1 MAEAI
6 LLSDDI
12 VRTAQTAT
20 IYVKQYWW
28 EVWTEKPHLYCDSA
42 KWVASPSIS
51 TAQLSWTYG
60 RGVRQGEATVDTVT
74 PLSIDGWWVKIVFDQ
89 GDADDLL
96 WYGFVDENTR
106 HMDGDLLVSG
116 ARVATGHQTLLC
128 RGMEALLDRHTIRT
142 AWCAYSTGEYRV
154 LRGLEFN
161 APNRSDDAGNK
172 SAAIGPK
179 GVYLFADDLE
189 TAGKWAT
196 RHILDHLLEY
206 HTPRDSDGDKVVQF
220 KAHNDAI
227 FYLPNWDT
235 PRLATHGRTLKH
247 LLDAIMDRR
256 RGLSYV
262 VEVVEVEE
270 GTEDVVIR
278 PFTFLDSDVVVSGG
292 HVLNASQSQKT
303 IDFQQTPDVAS
314 AKLRMAC
321 SRTYHQVVAFGRQIT
336 VCETI
341 REGVAGEI
349 VAHWDTGTLQTAYNA
364 GAKNEA
370 GYGALGNAEKLQR
383 NTEFRSAE
391 KFSRVYSHFGP
402 GDSWRSA
409 AANDNSLCVDVGLD
423 LATDYLFYHPTMR
436 FERYLPLKTDHVYPT
451 AHAGGL
457 ELADVTDN
465 TPSGKAW
472 EYLRP
477 IVAMTLHDDLPD
489 TSGSWAMVDKLP
501 QAAGIAGT
509 GDGHGRP
516 FGCSVRMQNDA
527 LGFVLKVHGTVQWV
541 IAATDFVTTE
551 DQDYGSTLHPIADYD
566 WKDDLAATVASK
578 ADCFVTASYP
588 ETVTGQIDA
597 VRTLYLDVSAKAGL
611 DIVMDDTMLDV
622 QDGDRVVSGTSTYY
636 IRDDREM
643 LEQIARI
650 AHEWYAVVRQTLS
663 VIWNQIENAGLF
675 SVGDLITTIGADET
689 EEDIRTVITSIR
701 IVMAQTSQQFN
712 RLTVETQWAD
722 LDLVGVF

>member
-1 MAEAI
+1 MADPI
-6 LLSDDI
+6 TLSDEI
-12 VRTAQTAT
+12 VRTAQTASV
-20 IYVKQYWW
+20 YLKQYWW
-28 EVWTEKPHLYCDSA
+28 ETWTEQPYLYCDSA
-42 KWVASPSIS
+42 SWVASPSIS

-60 RGVRQGEATVDTVT
+60 RAVRQGETTVGTVT
-74 PLSIDGWWVKIVFDQ
+74 PLSIDGWWVKVVFDQ
-89 GDADDLL
+89 GDAADLL

-142 AWCAYSTGEYRV
+142 AWCAHSTGEYRV

-161 APNRSDDAGNK
+161 TPNRSDDAGNK
-172 SAAIGPK
+172 SAAIGPQ
-179 GVYLFADDLE
+179 GVYLFAEDLG
-189 TAGKWAT
+189 TAGKWAS
-196 RHILDHLLEY
+196 RHIIDHLLEY

-220 KAHNDAI
+220 KLHNDAF

-262 VEVVEVEE
+262 VEVED
-270 GTEDVVIR
+270 GTEEVVIR
-278 PFTFLDSDVVVSGG
+278 PFTFLDSDVFVSGG

-314 AKLRMAC
+314 ARLR
-321 SRTYHQVVAFGRQIT
+321 STGGRTYGQVVAFGQQII

-341 REGVAGEI
+341 REGVSGEI

-364 GAKNEA
+364 GASGEGDYPAAANRTERR
-370 GYGALGNAEKLQR
+370 QR
-383 NTEFRSAE
+383 NIEFRSAE

-402 GDSWRSA
+402 SDTWRSA
-409 AANDNSLCVDVGLD
+409 AANDNTLCADVGLD
-423 LATDYLFYHPTMR
+423 LSTDYLFYYPTQR
-436 FERYLPLKTDHVYPT
+436 FERTLPLKTDHYY
-451 AHAGGL
+451 AQSHAGGL
-457 ELADVTDN
+457 TLIDVTDL
-465 TPSGKAW
+465 TPSGKSW

-477 IVAMTLHDDLPD
+477 IVAMTLHDDLPS
-489 TSGSWAMVDKLP
+489 TSGKWAKVDKLP
-501 QAAGIAGT
+501 VAAGVEGT
-509 GDGHGRP
+509 GDGHGRT

-527 LGFVLKVHGTVQWV
+527 LGFVLKVHGAPQWA
-541 IAATDFVTTE
+541 IAKTDFAAPDNSDLGGT
-551 DQDYGSTLHPIADYD
+551 YHPIGDYD

-578 ADCFVTASYP
+578 ADCFVSASYP
-588 ETVTGQIDA
+588 ETITGQIDA
-597 VRTLYLDVSAKAGL
+597 VRTLYLDASAKAGL
-611 DIVMDDTMLDV
+611 EVVCDNTMLDV
-622 QDGDRVVSGTSTYY
+622 QDGDRIESGSSTYY

-650 AHEWYAVVRQTLS
+650 AHEWYAVTRQTLA
-663 VIWNQIENAGLF
+663 VTWNQIENAGLF

-689 EEDIRTVITSIR
+689 EEEIRTAITSIR
-701 IVMAQTSQQFN
+701 VVMAQSAQQQN
-712 RLTVETQWAD
+712 RLTIETQWAD
-722 LDLVGVF
+722 LDLAGIY